1 MEFGCSV
8 CEYTSEQ
15 KRHVIRHINK
25 NKSCGNGIKEI
36 IEIPID
42 IICEYCNKEFS
53 IKETLKVHIKNYCKY
68 KDVIKDAKITKLQN
82 ELKVEKRKNI
92 INKKQ
97 IIRTEARKLY
107 KKTYKIL
114 KCVHCKNSNEN
125 NIQIC
130 HIKPVK
136 DFNQLDIHDVNNL
149 SNLISLC
156 ANCHLDYDKGQKF
169 KVCRTVIIHT
179 FIIKHLQ
186 FYNS

>member
-68 KDVIKDAKITKLQN
+68 KDVIKDAKITK
-82 ELKVEKRKNI
+82 
-92 INKKQ
+92 
-97 IIRTEARKLY
+97 
-107 KKTYKIL
+107 
-114 KCVHCKNSNEN
+114 
-125 NIQIC
+125 
-130 HIKPVK
+130 
-136 DFNQLDIHDVNNL
+136 
-149 SNLISLC
+149 
-156 ANCHLDYDKGQKF
+156 
-169 KVCRTVIIHT
+169 
-179 FIIKHLQ
+179 
-186 FYNS
+186 